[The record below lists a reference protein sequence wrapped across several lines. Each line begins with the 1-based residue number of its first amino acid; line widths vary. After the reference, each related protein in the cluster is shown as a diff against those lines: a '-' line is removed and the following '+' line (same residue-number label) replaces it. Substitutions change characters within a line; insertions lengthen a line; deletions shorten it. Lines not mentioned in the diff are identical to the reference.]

1 MDSIR
6 EVDREIRSAYKGLSL
21 KARVSIVYVIAMLA
35 LAFSISTQ
43 MLQKDYETLFHLF
56 AVGLIEYIANIM
68 IGGVFV
74 TVVFY
79 VYYRV
84 KKNKDNKGGE

>member
-6 EVDREIRSAYKGLSL
+6 EIDREIRSAYKELSL
-21 KARVSIVYVIAMLA
+21 KARVSIVYIIAMLA

-43 MLQKDYETLFHLF
+43 MLQKGYETLFHLF
-56 AVGLIEYIANIM
+56 TVGLIEYIANLM

-74 TVVFY
+74 TTVFY

-84 KKNKDNKGGE
+84 KKNKTGKGGK

>member
-1 MDSIR
+1 MNSIK

-21 KARVSIVYVIAMLA
+21 KSRISVVYVIAMLA

-56 AVGLIEYIANIM
+56 TVGLIEYIANIM
-68 IGGVFV
+68 ISGVFV
-74 TVVFY
+74 TVMFY
-79 VYYRV
+79 VFYRV
-84 KKNKDNKGGE
+84 KKNKTSKDK